1 VLILWSSFTG
11 LSGSDDVVEQDEEE
25 EQDLE
30 KKLNFSF

>member
-1 VLILWSSFTG
+1 LSFG
-11 LSGSDDVVEQDEEE
+11 KEKEALYDVVEQDEEEEE